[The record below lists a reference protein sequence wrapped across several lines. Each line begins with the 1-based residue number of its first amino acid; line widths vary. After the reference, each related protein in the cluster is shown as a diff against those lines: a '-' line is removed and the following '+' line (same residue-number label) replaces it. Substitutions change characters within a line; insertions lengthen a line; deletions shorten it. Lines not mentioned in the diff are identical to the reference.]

1 MKNYKN
7 MEGTNRIAI
16 KFINDSK
23 IVIEK
28 KIIEKEEIYLI
39 TGKGIKF
46 YDDNNI
52 NYNSIFILNNLIF
65 EEDKLVIN
73 ISALTN
79 IGIREF
85 HYINS
90 DGLIDVKNNYYIKE
104 PEEPIISN
112 TKTLIFS
119 NIKEVITDNKMY
131 EDMYKDEI
139 ISGDTETLM
148 KYDIYIPKFKIISK
162 NTKKRV

>member
-52 NYNSIFILNNLIF
+52 NYNSIFILTKNM
-65 EEDKLVIN
+65 
-73 ISALTN
+73 ISIA
-79 IGIREF
+79 
-85 HYINS
+85 
-90 DGLIDVKNNYYIKE
+90 KN
-104 PEEPIISN
+104 
-112 TKTLIFS
+112 
-119 NIKEVITDNKMY
+119 
-131 EDMYKDEI
+131 
-139 ISGDTETLM
+139 
-148 KYDIYIPKFKIISK
+148 
-162 NTKKRV
+162 